1 MLFAAAGVG
10 SLFTGPGATAAP
22 YLFGAAF
29 GTGVASAGLNIA
41 DRIQR
46 DNFELLSSETA
57 LDALSLAGAP
67 IGRAGKFVQF
77 AAYADVGAEV
87 ATGVILA
94 REYADQIQTI
104 NADPSLSAEEKAE
117 QRQQVYTQA
126 VFHGGA
132 MFLGHAAGNVASRV
146 YTAGTTTRLDT
157 SLPPGQ
163 VSVIHTS
170 GHGPRQI
177 EVVYGEGVSEAEIKI
192 HSDVAKELAKNQNK
206 LKRTGAVK
214 RRGKVSSLIVAML

>member
-10 SLFTGPGATAAP
+10 SLFTGPGATAAL

-57 LDALSLAGAP
+57 LDALRLAGAP

-104 NADPSLSAEEKAE
+104 NADPRLSAEESKDM
-117 QRQQVYTQA
+117 
-126 VFHGGA
+126 HC
-132 MFLGHAAGNVASRV
+132 
-146 YTAGTTTRLDT
+146 
-157 SLPPGQ
+157 
-163 VSVIHTS
+163 
-170 GHGPRQI
+170 
-177 EVVYGEGVSEAEIKI
+177 K
-192 HSDVAKELAKNQNK
+192 KEHNQ
-206 LKRTGAVK
+206 
-214 RRGKVSSLIVAML
+214 